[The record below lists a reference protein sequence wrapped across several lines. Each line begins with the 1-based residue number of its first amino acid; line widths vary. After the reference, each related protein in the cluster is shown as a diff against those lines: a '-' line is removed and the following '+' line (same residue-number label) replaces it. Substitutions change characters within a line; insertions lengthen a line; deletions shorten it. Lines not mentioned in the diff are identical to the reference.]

1 MLPRPALGSLAR
13 TFSTSA
19 PLNKHVSHIGRN
31 PIKYPPSVTL
41 TPTPT
46 ELTIT
51 GPLGTTSIPLRPYMK
66 ITNPKL
72 DTIALTVEDAEIKEQ
87 RQMWGTTR
95 TLISNAIQGM
105 TEGFT
110 VPLYLVGVGFRAAVE
125 ADPRAAATGV
135 KSQRINMKVGHS
147 HNIVVPVPPYIKAET
162 PIPTKIVLS
171 CTDKHLLGLFAAKIR
186 EYRRPEPY
194 KGKGIFVG
202 SEMIRIKS
210 VKKK

>member
-1 MLPRPALGSLAR
+1 
-13 TFSTSA
+13 
-19 PLNKHVSHIGRN
+19 
-31 PIKYPPSVTL
+31 
-41 TPTPT
+41 
-46 ELTIT
+46 
-51 GPLGTTSIPLRPYMK
+51 
-66 ITNPKL
+66 
-72 DTIALTVEDAEIKEQ
+72 
-87 RQMWGTTR
+87 MWGTTR